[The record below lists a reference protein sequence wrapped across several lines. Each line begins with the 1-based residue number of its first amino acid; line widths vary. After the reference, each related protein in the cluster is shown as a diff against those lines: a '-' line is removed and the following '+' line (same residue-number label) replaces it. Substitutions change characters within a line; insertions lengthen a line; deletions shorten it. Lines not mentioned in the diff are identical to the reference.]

1 MHSWKK
7 KLVVSQLA
15 LACTLAITSQANA
28 ATNDISGQT
37 YNTFHHY
44 NDATYADD
52 VYYDGYVGW
61 NNYAADSYYNGD
73 IYPVINNATVNGV
86 ISTYYLDDGI
96 STNTNANSLTI
107 KNSTIHGMIYSECMT
122 TDCADRADDYYHD
135 RLALTV
141 DNSTIDD
148 NYEHYTYNGTYNN
161 AADTHVVDVYNIGT
175 AITLDQEVDL
185 SITNNSHVA
194 GITLTQGYEWEDI
207 DDNTVSTGVNSSEV
221 FNNTITVKDSTVT
234 SGSWTD
240 EGTTGWFGNTGNAS
254 DYSGKSN
261 FVTVDTDG
269 DGVADSTIASWDDVA
284 LAVVAHPNAD
294 NAMQTT
300 ADFSN
305 STLMGDVI
313 FSSNFDENFFPRGAD
328 SYRDA
333 DGEVDTNGWD
343 GTDRLDLTLN
353 NGSKWVG
360 AAQSVHQTGSI
371 DVDGDGKGDI
381 ATYGVGT
388 EATATLIDI
397 EDNSLWPL
405 STVGVENDDTSYSEF
420 DHITGNQVY
429 QSGLFNVT
437 LNTGS
442 QWDTTKTSLIDTL
455 SINSGST
462 VNVADSTLISD
473 SISLTGLSALNINED
488 GHVATDSLT
497 VDNSTVTISDEVSA
511 GWAVGDAALYANNIK
526 VTNDGIL
533 DVGNTAANALQ
544 VDTLNLTSTTDTSG
558 NIHAGVFN
566 IESNRFVLDADLTN
580 DRTNDTTKSN
590 YGYGLIAMN
599 SDGHLTIN
607 GNGDNDNTA
616 SIEAG
621 QNEVDNNGDHV
632 AAATGNY
639 KVRIDNATGAG
650 SIADYNGNELIYVND
665 KNSNATFSAAN
676 KADLGAY
683 TYQAEQRGNTVVL
696 QQMELTDYANMALS
710 IPSAN
715 TNIWNLEQDTVGTR
729 LTNSRH
735 GLADNGGAWVS
746 YFGGNFNGDNG
757 TINYDQDV
765 NGIMVGV
772 DTKIDGNNAKW
783 IVGAAAGFAKG
794 DMNDR
799 SGQVDQDSQTA
810 YIYSSAHFA
819 NNVFVDGS
827 LSYSHFNNDLSA
839 TMSNGTYVD
848 GSTNSDAWGFG
859 LKAGYDFKLGDAGYV
874 TPYGSISGLF
884 QSGDDYQL
892 SNDMKVDG
900 QSYDS
905 MRYELGVDAGYTFTY
920 SEDQA
925 LTPYFKL
932 AYVYDDSN
940 NDNDVNGDSIDNGTE
955 GSAVRVGLG
964 TQFSFTKN
972 FSAYTDA
979 NYLGG
984 GDVDQDW
991 SANVGVKSVSYT
1003 HLTLPTI
1010 A

>member
-1 MHSWKK
+1 
-7 KLVVSQLA
+7 
-15 LACTLAITSQANA
+15 
-28 ATNDISGQT
+28 
-37 YNTFHHY
+37 
-44 NDATYADD
+44 
-52 VYYDGYVGW
+52 
-61 NNYAADSYYNGD
+61 GD

-161 AADTHVVDVYNIGT
+161 AADTHVVNVFNIGT

-185 SITNNSHVA
+185 SISNNSHVA

-254 DYSGKSN
+254 DYNGKGWN
-261 FVTVDTDG
+261 
-269 DGVADSTIASWDDVA
+269 ADDIA
-284 LAVVAHPNAD
+284 LAVIAHPAAD
-294 NAMQTT
+294 NAVQTT
-300 ADFSN
+300 ATFDN
-305 STLMGDVI
+305 STLMGDVF
-313 FSSNFDENFFPRGAD
+313 FSSNFDENFFPHGRD

-333 DGEVDTNGWD
+333 DGDVDTNGWD

-360 AAQSVHQTGSI
+360 AAMSAHQIG
-371 DVDGDGKGDI
+371 VDTDDDGVNDSY
-381 ATYGVGT
+381 TYGINT

-397 EDNSLWPL
+397 AANSLWPS
-405 STVGVENDDTSYSEF
+405 STVGVENSDSEYSEF
-420 DHITGNQVY
+420 DHIIGNEVY

-533 DVGNTAANALQ
+533 NVGNTAANALQ

-676 KADLGAY
+676 KADLGTY

-874 TPYGSISGLF
+874 TPYGSVSGLF

-892 SNDMKVDG
+892 SNNMKVDG

-991 SANVGVKSVSYT
+991 SANVGVKYT
-1003 HLTLPTI
+1003 W
-1010 A
+1010 

>member
-1 MHSWKK
+1 TSLKTSIK
-7 KLVVSQLA
+7 
-15 LACTLAITSQANA
+15 TIT
-28 ATNDISGQT
+28 
-37 YNTFHHY
+37 
-44 NDATYADD
+44 
-52 VYYDGYVGW
+52 
-61 NNYAADSYYNGD
+61 
-73 IYPVINNATVNGV
+73 
-86 ISTYYLDDGI
+86 YLSDTGCLEI
-96 STNTNANSLTI
+96 QGASL
-107 KNSTIHGMIYSECMT
+107 N
-122 TDCADRADDYYHD
+122 DYYHD

-234 SGSWTD
+234 SGSWSD
-240 EGTTGWFGNTGNAS
+240 EGTSGWFGNTGNAS
-254 DYSGKSN
+254 DYNG
-261 FVTVDTDG
+261 G
-269 DGVADSTIASWDDVA
+269 DWNRDDIA
-284 LAVVAHPNAD
+284 LAVIAHPAAD

-300 ADFSN
+300 ATFDN
-305 STLMGDVI
+305 STLMGDVF
-313 FSSNFDENFFPRGAD
+313 FSSNFDENFFPHGRD

-333 DGEVDTNGWD
+333 DGDVDTNGWD

-360 AAQSVHQTGSI
+360 AAMSAHLTVDTNDDGVPDAYGPVYNDNGVVI
-371 DVDGDGKGDI
+371 D
-381 ATYGVGT
+381 TSTGT

-397 EDNSLWPL
+397 AANSLWPS
-405 STVGVENDDTSYSEF
+405 STVGVENSDSEYSEF
-420 DHITGNQVY
+420 DHIIGNEVY

-991 SANVGVKSVSYT
+991 SANVGVKYT
-1003 HLTLPTI
+1003 W
-1010 A
+1010 

>member
-1 MHSWKK
+1 
-7 KLVVSQLA
+7 
-15 LACTLAITSQANA
+15 
-28 ATNDISGQT
+28 
-37 YNTFHHY
+37 
-44 NDATYADD
+44 YADD

-122 TDCADRADDYYHD
+122 TDCAERANDYYHD

-161 AADTHVVDVYNIGT
+161 AADTHVVNVFNIGT

-185 SITNNSHVA
+185 SISNNSHVA

-234 SGSWTD
+234 SGSWSD
-240 EGTTGWFGNTGNAS
+240 EGTSGWFGNTGNAS
-254 DYSGKSN
+254 DYNG
-261 FVTVDTDG
+261 G
-269 DGVADSTIASWDDVA
+269 DWNRDDIA
-284 LAVVAHPNAD
+284 LAVIAHPAAD

-300 ADFSN
+300 ATFDN
-305 STLMGDVI
+305 STLMGDVF
-313 FSSNFDENFFPRGAD
+313 FSSNFDENFFPHGRD

-333 DGEVDTNGWD
+333 DGDVDTNGWD

-360 AAQSVHQTGSI
+360 AAMSAHLTVDTNDDGVPDAYGPVYNDNGVVI
-371 DVDGDGKGDI
+371 D
-381 ATYGVGT
+381 TSTGT

-397 EDNSLWPL
+397 AANSLWPS
-405 STVGVENDDTSYSEF
+405 STVGVENSDSEYSEF
-420 DHITGNQVY
+420 DHIIGNEVY

-874 TPYGSISGLF
+874 TPYGSVSGLF

-991 SANVGVKSVSYT
+991 SANVGVKYT
-1003 HLTLPTI
+1003 W
-1010 A
+1010 

>member
-107 KNSTIHGMIYSECMT
+107 KNSTIHGMIYSECIA
-122 TDCADRADDYYHD
+122 TDCSNRADDYYHD

-161 AADTHVVDVYNIGT
+161 AADSHVVDVFNIGT

-185 SITNNSHVA
+185 SISNNSHVA
-194 GITLTQGYEWEDI
+194 GITLTQSYEWEDI
-207 DDNTVSTGVNSSEV
+207 DDNTVSTGVNSGEV
-221 FNNTITVKDSTVT
+221 FNNTINVANSTVT
-234 SGSWTD
+234 SGSWSD
-240 EGTTGWFGNTGNAS
+240 EGTEGWFGNTGNAS
-254 DYSGKSN
+254 DYNGIDWN
-261 FVTVDTDG
+261 
-269 DGVADSTIASWDDVA
+269 ANDVA
-284 LAVVAHPNAD
+284 LAIIAHPNAD

-300 ADFSN
+300 ATFDN
-305 STLMGDVI
+305 STLMGDVF
-313 FSSNFDENFFPRGAD
+313 FSSNFDENFFPNGAD

-333 DGEVDTNGWD
+333 DGDLDTNGWD

-360 AAQSVHQTGSI
+360 AAMSAHQVVTAYGNI
-371 DVDGDGKGDI
+371 DYN
-381 ATYGVGT
+381 AGT
-388 EATATLIDI
+388 EKTATLIDI
-397 EDNSLWPL
+397 TANSLWPS
-405 STVGVENDDTSYSEF
+405 STVGVENDDSAYNEYE
-420 DHITGNQVY
+420 HIIGNEVY

-455 SINSGST
+455 NINSGSV
-462 VNVADSTLISD
+462 VNVADSTLVSD
-473 SISLTGLSALNINED
+473 SISLTGGSALNINED

-566 IESNRFVLDADLTN
+566 IESNRFVLNADLVN
-580 DRTNDTTKSN
+580 DRTNDTTKAN
-590 YGYGLIAMN
+590 YGYGTIAMN

-621 QNEVDNNGDHV
+621 QNEVDNAGDRV

-650 SIADYNGNELIYVND
+650 SVADYNGNELIYVND

-874 TPYGSISGLF
+874 TPYGSVSGLF

-991 SANVGVKSVSYT
+991 SANVGVKYT
-1003 HLTLPTI
+1003 W
-1010 A
+1010 

>member
-665 KNSNATFSAAN
+665 KNSNTTFSAAN

-991 SANVGVKSVSYT
+991 SANVGVKYT
-1003 HLTLPTI
+1003 W
-1010 A
+1010 

>member
-1 MHSWKK
+1 M
-7 KLVVSQLA
+7 
-15 LACTLAITSQANA
+15 
-28 ATNDISGQT
+28 
-37 YNTFHHY
+37 
-44 NDATYADD
+44 
-52 VYYDGYVGW
+52 
-61 NNYAADSYYNGD
+61 
-73 IYPVINNATVNGV
+73 
-86 ISTYYLDDGI
+86 
-96 STNTNANSLTI
+96 
-107 KNSTIHGMIYSECMT
+107 
-122 TDCADRADDYYHD
+122 
-135 RLALTV
+135 
-141 DNSTIDD
+141 
-148 NYEHYTYNGTYNN
+148 
-161 AADTHVVDVYNIGT
+161 
-175 AITLDQEVDL
+175 
-185 SITNNSHVA
+185 
-194 GITLTQGYEWEDI
+194 TQGYEWEDI

-234 SGSWTD
+234 SGSWSD
-240 EGTTGWFGNTGNAS
+240 EGTSGWFGNTGNAS
-254 DYSGKSN
+254 DYNG
-261 FVTVDTDG
+261 G
-269 DGVADSTIASWDDVA
+269 DWNRDDIA
-284 LAVVAHPNAD
+284 LAVIAHPAAD

-300 ADFSN
+300 ATFDN
-305 STLMGDVI
+305 STLMGDVF
-313 FSSNFDENFFPRGAD
+313 FSSNFDENFFPHGRD

-333 DGEVDTNGWD
+333 DGDVDTNGWD

-360 AAQSVHQTGSI
+360 AAMSAHLTVDTNDDGVPDAYGPVYNDNGVVI
-371 DVDGDGKGDI
+371 D
-381 ATYGVGT
+381 TSTGT

-397 EDNSLWPL
+397 AANSLWPS
-405 STVGVENDDTSYSEF
+405 STVGVENSDSEYSEF
-420 DHITGNQVY
+420 DHIIGNEVY

-991 SANVGVKSVSYT
+991 SANVGVKYT
-1003 HLTLPTI
+1003 W
-1010 A
+1010 

>member
-1 MHSWKK
+1 MNISNSLIHGS
-7 KLVVSQLA
+7 
-15 LACTLAITSQANA
+15 ITSMLPMGESS
-28 ATNDISGQT
+28 DG
-37 YNTFHHY
+37 HY
-44 NDATYADD
+44 VYQFSEYGTDRVIDD
-52 VYYDGYVGW
+52 NWHDGDVFTL
-61 NNYAADSYYNGD
+61 NIA
-73 IYPVINNATVNGV
+73 
-86 ISTYYLDDGI
+86 
-96 STNTNANSLTI
+96 
-107 KNSTIHGMIYSECMT
+107 
-122 TDCADRADDYYHD
+122 
-135 RLALTV
+135 
-141 DNSTIDD
+141 NSTIDD
-148 NYEHYTYNGTYNN
+148 DYEGLYFTDSYLNGDVTKYTNETFRTPAGEGEEYAGLFANGGVGLGLAVNL
-161 AADTHVVDVYNIGT
+161 DVESNIN
-175 AITLDQEVDL
+175 I
-185 SITNNSHVA
+185 SNNSRVA
-194 GITLTQGYEWEDI
+194 GISLTQG
-207 DDNTVSTGVNSSEV
+207 NTV
-221 FNNTITVKDSTVT
+221 NNTYTTESHTWDNNISVIDSTVT
-234 SGSWTD
+234 SGSV
-240 EGTTGWFGNTGNAS
+240 TTLEDSGFYGNSAEPS
-254 DYSGKSN
+254 DYSGKGGAN
-261 FVTVDTDG
+261 
-269 DGVADSTIASWDDVA
+269 DVA
-284 LAVVAHPNAD
+284 LYFSDSAASNYSMKNNVY
-294 NAMQTT
+294 
-300 ADFSN
+300 FSN
-305 STLMGDVI
+305 STLLGDVV
-313 FSSNFDENFFPRGAD
+313 FASTFNANFYPHGHDSN
-328 SYRDA
+328 A
-333 DGEVDTNGWD
+333 DGVLDTNGGWAD
-343 GTDRLDLTLN
+343 DSLNVDELNITLD

-360 AAQSVHQTGSI
+360 SATTSANV
-371 DVDGDGKGDI
+371 DVDSTVSTDWYDVTGNSL
-381 ATYGVGT
+381 YPGVV
-388 EATATLIDI
+388 A
-397 EDNSLWPL
+397 EDNAWGR
-405 STVGVENDDTSYSEF
+405 TID
-420 DHITGNQVY
+420 NQVF
-429 QSGLFNVT
+429 QSGVFNVT
-437 LNTGS
+437 LNNGS
-442 QWDTTKTSLIDTL
+442 EWNTVNASNIDTL
-455 SINSGST
+455 AVNNGSEVNVTNSSLLSDTIGLTNGSSLNIGEDGEVATDHLTVDSYST
-462 VNVADSTLISD
+462 VNLTEST
-473 SISLTGLSALNINED
+473 
-488 GHVATDSLT
+488 
-497 VDNSTVTISDEVSA
+497 
-511 GWAVGDAALYANNIK
+511 GWNNYSNLYANTIT
-526 VTNDGIL
+526 VTNGGVL
-533 DVGNTAANALQ
+533 DVN
-544 VDTLNLTSTTDTSG
+544 VDQFDTEAFRTDKLELTSG
-558 NIHAGVFN
+558 NIADHNGNVVSGVFN
-566 IESNRFVLDADLTN
+566 IHSSDYVLNADLVN
-580 DRTNDTTKSN
+580 DRTWDTSKSN
-590 YGYGLIAMN
+590 YGYGIVAMN

-607 GNGDNDNTA
+607 GNGD
-616 SIEAG
+616 
-621 QNEVDNNGDHV
+621 VDNGTELDNSSVDNV
-632 AAATGNY
+632 VAATGNY

-827 LSYSHFNNDLSA
+827 LSYSHFTNDLSA

-991 SANVGVKSVSYT
+991 SANVGVKYT
-1003 HLTLPTI
+1003 W
-1010 A
+1010 

>member
-1 MHSWKK
+1 NATNYDGWNRMDSAASFQSGVFD
-7 KLVVSQLA
+7 VVLNDGSEWDVA
-15 LACTLAITSQANA
+15 KDSRIDTLAVNNSQVDVANGVELTSDTIGLNDGSVLNIGEGGQVNTDHLTVNTFSTVTLA
-28 ATNDISGQT
+28 NDISSDWAL
-37 YNTFHHY
+37 
-44 NDATYADD
+44 DALYA
-52 VYYDGYVGW
+52 
-61 NNYAADSYYNGD
+61 
-73 IYPVINNATVNGV
+73 
-86 ISTYYLDDGI
+86 
-96 STNTNANSLTI
+96 
-107 KNSTIHGMIYSECMT
+107 
-122 TDCADRADDYYHD
+122 
-135 RLALTV
+135 
-141 DNSTIDD
+141 
-148 NYEHYTYNGTYNN
+148 
-161 AADTHVVDVYNIGT
+161 
-175 AITLDQEVDL
+175 
-185 SITNNSHVA
+185 
-194 GITLTQGYEWEDI
+194 
-207 DDNTVSTGVNSSEV
+207 
-221 FNNTITVKDSTVT
+221 NTITV
-234 SGSWTD
+234 
-240 EGTTGWFGNTGNAS
+240 
-254 DYSGKSN
+254 
-261 FVTVDTDG
+261 
-269 DGVADSTIASWDDVA
+269 
-284 LAVVAHPNAD
+284 
-294 NAMQTT
+294 
-300 ADFSN
+300 
-305 STLMGDVI
+305 
-313 FSSNFDENFFPRGAD
+313 
-328 SYRDA
+328 
-333 DGEVDTNGWD
+333 TNG
-343 GTDRLDLTLN
+343 GVLD
-353 NGSKWVG
+353 V
-360 AAQSVHQTGSI
+360 QTS
-371 DVDGDGKGDI
+371 
-381 ATYGVGT
+381 
-388 EATATLIDI
+388 
-397 EDNSLWPL
+397 
-405 STVGVENDDTSYSEF
+405 
-420 DHITGNQVY
+420 
-429 QSGLFNVT
+429 
-437 LNTGS
+437 NT
-442 QWDTTKTSLIDTL
+442 
-455 SINSGST
+455 
-462 VNVADSTLISD
+462 
-473 SISLTGLSALNINED
+473 
-488 GHVATDSLT
+488 
-497 VDNSTVTISDEVSA
+497 
-511 GWAVGDAALYANNIK
+511 DAAN
-526 VTNDGIL
+526 VF
-533 DVGNTAANALQ
+533 
-544 VDTLNLTSTTDTSG
+544 TTDTLELTSG
-558 NIHAGVFN
+558 NVKDNHGNVYAGVFDIN
-566 IESNRFVLDADLTN
+566 SNDYILNADLVN
-580 DRTNDTTKSN
+580 DRTNDTSKAN
-590 YGYGLIAMN
+590 YGYGVIAMN
-599 SDGHLTIN
+599 SDGHLTVN
-607 GNGDNDNTA
+607 GNGDINNVDTAATNQGGEADNSTA
-616 SIEAG
+616 
-621 QNEVDNNGDHV
+621 DNV
-632 AAATGNY
+632 VAATGNY
-639 KVRIDNATGAG
+639 KVRIDNSTGAG
-650 SIADYNGNELIYVND
+650 AIADYAGKQLIYID
-665 KNSNATFSAAN
+665 DTKTNATFSAAN

-991 SANVGVKSVSYT
+991 SANVGVKYT
-1003 HLTLPTI
+1003 W
-1010 A
+1010 

>member
-7 KLVVSQLA
+7 KLVLSQLA

-28 ATNDISGQT
+28 ESNDISGTT

-44 NDATYADD
+44 NDATHVDKDY
-52 VYYDGYVGW
+52 YYDGYVGW
-61 NNYAADSYYNGD
+61 NNYAANSVYNGD
-73 IYPVINNATVNGV
+73 IYPVIKNATVNGV
-86 ISTYYLDDGI
+86 ISTYYLDNGLKA
-96 STNTNANSLTI
+96 NTNANSLTI
-107 KNSTIHGMIYSECMT
+107 KNSTIHGMITSECLT
-122 TDCADRADDYYHD
+122 KDDCTNRADADYYYD
-135 RLALTV
+135 RLALSV

-161 AADTHVVDVYNIGT
+161 APDTHSTNFYALGT

-194 GITLTQGYEWEDI
+194 GITLKQGYEWEDI

-234 SGSWTD
+234 SGSLSD
-240 EGTTGWFGNTGNAS
+240 EGTSGWFGKTGNAS
-254 DYSGKSN
+254 DYNGKGWN
-261 FVTVDTDG
+261 
-269 DGVADSTIASWDDVA
+269 ADDIA
-284 LAVVAHPNAD
+284 LAVIAHPAAD

-300 ADFSN
+300 ATFDN
-305 STLMGDVI
+305 STLMGDVF
-313 FSSNFDENFFPRGAD
+313 FSSNFDENFFPHGRD
-328 SYRDA
+328 SYRDT
-333 DGEVDTNGWD
+333 DGNVDTNGWD

-360 AAQSVHQTGSI
+360 AAMSAHLTVDTNADGVPDAYGSVYDENGVLVDTSTGT
-371 DVDGDGKGDI
+371 
-381 ATYGVGT
+381 A
-388 EATATLIDI
+388 ATATLIDI
-397 EDNSLWPL
+397 AANSLWPS
-405 STVGVENDDTSYSEF
+405 STVGVENDDTTYSEYN
-420 DHITGNQVY
+420 HITGNQVY

-442 QWDTTKTSLIDTL
+442 QWDTTKSSLIDTL

-462 VNVADSTLISD
+462 VNVADSTLVSD
-473 SISLTGLSALNINED
+473 SISLTGRSALNIKED

-497 VDNSTVTISDEVSA
+497 IDNSTVTISDEVSA

-566 IESNRFVLDADLTN
+566 IESNRFVLDADLVN

-590 YGYGLIAMN
+590 YGYGVIAMN
-599 SDGHLTIN
+599 SNGHLTIN

-621 QNEVDNNGDHV
+621 QNEVDNAGDRV

-650 SIADYNGNELIYVND
+650 SVADYNGNELIYVND

-715 TNIWNLEQDTVGTR
+715 TNIWNLQQDTVGTR
-729 LTNSRH
+729 LTNARH

-794 DMNDR
+794 DVSDR
-799 SGQVDQDSQTA
+799 SGQVDQDSQSA
-810 YIYSSAHFA
+810 YIYSSARFA
-819 NNVFVDGS
+819 NNIFVDGN
-827 LSYSHFNNDLSA
+827 LSYSHFNSDLTA
-839 TMSNGTYVD
+839 DMSNGQYVD
-848 GSTNSDAWGFG
+848 GNTASDAWGFG

-874 TPYGSISGLF
+874 TPYGSVSGLF
-884 QSGDDYQL
+884 QSGDDYRL
-892 SNDMKVDG
+892 SNNMKVDG

-905 MRYELGVDAGYTFTY
+905 MRYELGVDAGYTFAF
-920 SEDQA
+920 SDDQA
-925 LTPYFKL
+925 MTPYFKL

-940 NDNDVNGDSIDNGTE
+940 NDADVNGDSIDNGTE

-991 SANVGVKSVSYT
+991 SANVGVKYT
-1003 HLTLPTI
+1003 W
-1010 A
+1010 

>member
-1 MHSWKK
+1 MSGN
-7 KLVVSQLA
+7 
-15 LACTLAITSQANA
+15 IGAN
-28 ATNDISGQT
+28 
-37 YNTFHHY
+37 
-44 NDATYADD
+44 
-52 VYYDGYVGW
+52 
-61 NNYAADSYYNGD
+61 
-73 IYPVINNATVNGV
+73 P
-86 ISTYYLDDGI
+86 
-96 STNTNANSLTI
+96 
-107 KNSTIHGMIYSECMT
+107 
-122 TDCADRADDYYHD
+122 
-135 RLALTV
+135 
-141 DNSTIDD
+141 
-148 NYEHYTYNGTYNN
+148 GTYNN
-161 AADTHVVDVYNIGT
+161 AADTHVVNVFNIGT

-185 SITNNSHVA
+185 SISNNSHVA

-234 SGSWTD
+234 SGSWSD
-240 EGTTGWFGNTGNAS
+240 EGTSGWFGNTGNAS
-254 DYSGKSN
+254 DYNG
-261 FVTVDTDG
+261 G
-269 DGVADSTIASWDDVA
+269 DWNRDDIA
-284 LAVVAHPNAD
+284 LAVIAHPAAD

-300 ADFSN
+300 ATFDN
-305 STLMGDVI
+305 STLMGDVF
-313 FSSNFDENFFPRGAD
+313 FSSNFDENFFPHGRD

-333 DGEVDTNGWD
+333 DGDVDTNGWD

-360 AAQSVHQTGSI
+360 AAMSAHLTVDTNDDGVPDAYGPVYNDNGVVI
-371 DVDGDGKGDI
+371 D
-381 ATYGVGT
+381 TSTGT

-397 EDNSLWPL
+397 AANSLWPS
-405 STVGVENDDTSYSEF
+405 STVGVENSDSEYSEF
-420 DHITGNQVY
+420 DHIIGNEVY

-991 SANVGVKSVSYT
+991 SANVGVKYT
-1003 HLTLPTI
+1003 W
-1010 A
+1010 

>member
-7 KLVVSQLA
+7 KLVLSQLA

-28 ATNDISGQT
+28 ESNDISGTT

-44 NDATYADD
+44 NDATHVDD
-52 VYYDGYVGW
+52 IYYDGYVGW
-61 NNYAADSYYNGD
+61 NNYAANSVYNGD
-73 IYPVINNATVNGV
+73 IYPVIKNATVNGV
-86 ISTYYLDDGI
+86 ISTYYLDNGLKA
-96 STNTNANSLTI
+96 NTNANSLTI
-107 KNSTIHGMIYSECMT
+107 KNSTIHGMITSECLT
-122 TDCADRADDYYHD
+122 KDDCTNRADADYYYD
-135 RLALTV
+135 RLALSV

-161 AADTHVVDVYNIGT
+161 AADTHVANVYNMGT

-234 SGSWTD
+234 SGSWSD
-240 EGTTGWFGNTGNAS
+240 EGTSGWFGKTGNAS
-254 DYSGKSN
+254 EYSGKSN
-261 FVTVDTDG
+261 FVTADTDG

-300 ADFSN
+300 ANFSN

-397 EDNSLWPL
+397 TANSLWPS
-405 STVGVENDDTSYSEF
+405 STVGVENDDTSYSEYN
-420 DHITGNQVY
+420 HITGNQVY

-442 QWDTTKTSLIDTL
+442 QWDTTKSSLIDTL

-462 VNVADSTLISD
+462 VNVADSTLVSD
-473 SISLTGLSALNINED
+473 SISLTGRSALNIKED

-497 VDNSTVTISDEVSA
+497 IDNSTVTISDEVSA

-558 NIHAGVFN
+558 NIHSGVFN

-621 QNEVDNNGDHV
+621 QNEVDNAGDRV

-650 SIADYNGNELIYVND
+650 SVADYNGNELIYVND

-683 TYQAEQRGNTVVL
+683 TYQAEQVGNTVVL

-715 TNIWNLEQDTVGTR
+715 TNIWNLQQDTVGTR
-729 LTNSRH
+729 LTNARH

-794 DMNDR
+794 DVSDR
-799 SGQVDQDSQTA
+799 SGQVDQDSQSA
-810 YIYSSAHFA
+810 YIYSSARFA
-819 NNVFVDGS
+819 NNIFVDGN
-827 LSYSHFNNDLSA
+827 LSYSHFNSDLTA
-839 TMSNGTYVD
+839 DMSNGQYVD
-848 GSTNSDAWGFG
+848 GNTASDAWGFG

-874 TPYGSISGLF
+874 TPYGSVSGLF
-884 QSGDDYQL
+884 QSGDDYRL
-892 SNDMKVDG
+892 SNNMKVDG

-905 MRYELGVDAGYTFTY
+905 MRYELGVDAGYTFAF
-920 SEDQA
+920 SDDQA
-925 LTPYFKL
+925 MTPYFKL

-940 NDNDVNGDSIDNGTE
+940 NDADVNGDSIDNGTE

-991 SANVGVKSVSYT
+991 SANVGVKYT
-1003 HLTLPTI
+1003 W
-1010 A
+1010 

>member
-1 MHSWKK
+1 
-7 KLVVSQLA
+7 
-15 LACTLAITSQANA
+15 
-28 ATNDISGQT
+28 
-37 YNTFHHY
+37 
-44 NDATYADD
+44 
-52 VYYDGYVGW
+52 
-61 NNYAADSYYNGD
+61 
-73 IYPVINNATVNGV
+73 
-86 ISTYYLDDGI
+86 
-96 STNTNANSLTI
+96 
-107 KNSTIHGMIYSECMT
+107 
-122 TDCADRADDYYHD
+122 
-135 RLALTV
+135 
-141 DNSTIDD
+141 
-148 NYEHYTYNGTYNN
+148 
-161 AADTHVVDVYNIGT
+161 
-175 AITLDQEVDL
+175 
-185 SITNNSHVA
+185 
-194 GITLTQGYEWEDI
+194 
-207 DDNTVSTGVNSSEV
+207 
-221 FNNTITVKDSTVT
+221 
-234 SGSWTD
+234 
-240 EGTTGWFGNTGNAS
+240 GWFGHTGNAS
-254 DYSGKSN
+254 DYSN
-261 FVTVDTDG
+261 TPT
-269 DGVADSTIASWDDVA
+269 ADDIAIA
-284 LAVVAHPNAD
+284 AIANPYAD

-300 ADFSN
+300 VTLDN
-305 STLMGDVI
+305 STLMGDVV
-313 FSSNFDENFFPRGAD
+313 FSSNFDENFFPNGAD
-328 SYRDA
+328 SYRDTDA
-333 DGEVDTNGWD
+333 NVDTNGWD
-343 GTDRLDLTLN
+343 GTDRMDVTLN

-360 AAQSVHQTGSI
+360 AAMSVHQVDT
-371 DVDGDGKGDI
+371 DGDG
-381 ATYGVGT
+381 TYDSYASGT
-388 EATATLIDI
+388 DATATLIDI
-397 EDNSLWPL
+397 AANSLWPT
-405 STVGVENDDTSYSEF
+405 STFGIDNSNTAYDEYDHVVGNE
-420 DHITGNQVY
+420 VY

-437 LNTGS
+437 LNGGS
-442 QWDTTKTSLIDTL
+442 EWDTTKSSLIDTL
-455 SINSGST
+455 SINSGSQ
-462 VNVADSTLISD
+462 VNVADSRLISD
-473 SISLTGLSALNINED
+473 TISLTGGSYLNIGED

-497 VDNSTVTISDEVSA
+497 INNSTVKLSDDVSA
-511 GWAVGDAALYANNIK
+511 GWNADDAALYANTIT
-526 VTNDGIL
+526 VTNDGLL
-533 DVGNTAANALQ
+533 DVNVDQFDANPFQA
-544 VDTLNLTSTTDTSG
+544 DTLNLTSTTDTNG
-558 NIHAGVFN
+558 NIHAGVFD
-566 IESNRFVLDADLTN
+566 IHSSDYVMDTDLVN

-590 YGYGLIAMN
+590 YGYGVIAMN

-616 SIEAG
+616 SVEDG
-621 QNEVDNNGDHV
+621 QSEVDNSGDHV

-683 TYQAEQRGNTVVL
+683 TYQAEQKGNTVVL

-772 DTKIDGNNAKW
+772 DTKVDGNNAKW
-783 IVGAAAGFAKG
+783 IIGAAAGFAKG

-799 SGQVDQDSQTA
+799 TGQVDQDSQSA

-819 NNVFVDGS
+819 NNIFVDGN
-827 LSYSHFNNDLSA
+827 LSYSHFNNDLNA
-839 TMSNGTYVD
+839 NMSDGTYVD

-859 LKAGYDFKLGDAGYV
+859 VKLGYDWKVGDAGYV

-884 QSGDDYQL
+884 QSGDDYNL

-900 QSYDS
+900 QSCDS

-940 NDNDVNGDSIDNGTE
+940 NHNDVNGDSIDNGTE

-991 SANVGVKSVSYT
+991 SANVGVKYT
-1003 HLTLPTI
+1003 W
-1010 A
+1010 

>member
-1 MHSWKK
+1 
-7 KLVVSQLA
+7 
-15 LACTLAITSQANA
+15 N
-28 ATNDISGQT
+28 
-37 YNTFHHY
+37 
-44 NDATYADD
+44 
-52 VYYDGYVGW
+52 
-61 NNYAADSYYNGD
+61 
-73 IYPVINNATVNGV
+73 TVNNTYTTESHTWDNNISV
-86 ISTYYLDDGI
+86 I
-96 STNTNANSLTI
+96 
-107 KNSTIHGMIYSECMT
+107 
-122 TDCADRADDYYHD
+122 
-135 RLALTV
+135 
-141 DNSTIDD
+141 
-148 NYEHYTYNGTYNN
+148 
-161 AADTHVVDVYNIGT
+161 
-175 AITLDQEVDL
+175 
-185 SITNNSHVA
+185 
-194 GITLTQGYEWEDI
+194 
-207 DDNTVSTGVNSSEV
+207 
-221 FNNTITVKDSTVT
+221 DSTVT
-234 SGSWTD
+234 SGSV
-240 EGTTGWFGNTGNAS
+240 TTLEDSGFYGNSAEPS
-254 DYSGKSN
+254 DYSGKGGAN
-261 FVTVDTDG
+261 
-269 DGVADSTIASWDDVA
+269 DVA
-284 LAVVAHPNAD
+284 LYFSDSAASNYSMKNNVY
-294 NAMQTT
+294 
-300 ADFSN
+300 FSN
-305 STLMGDVI
+305 STLLGDVV
-313 FSSNFDENFFPRGAD
+313 FASTFNANFYPHGHDSN
-328 SYRDA
+328 A
-333 DGEVDTNGWD
+333 DGVLDTNGGWAD
-343 GTDRLDLTLN
+343 DSLNVDELNITLD

-360 AAQSVHQTGSI
+360 SATTSANV
-371 DVDGDGKGDI
+371 DVDSTVSTDWYDVRGNSL
-381 ATYGVGT
+381 YPGVV
-388 EATATLIDI
+388 A
-397 EDNSLWPL
+397 EDNAWGR
-405 STVGVENDDTSYSEF
+405 TID
-420 DHITGNQVY
+420 NQVF
-429 QSGLFNVT
+429 QSGVFNVT
-437 LNTGS
+437 LNNGS
-442 QWDTTKTSLIDTL
+442 EWNTVNASNIDTL
-455 SINSGST
+455 AINNGSEVNVTNSSLLSDTIGLTNGSSLNIGEDGEVATDHLTVDSYST
-462 VNVADSTLISD
+462 VNLTEST
-473 SISLTGLSALNINED
+473 
-488 GHVATDSLT
+488 
-497 VDNSTVTISDEVSA
+497 
-511 GWAVGDAALYANNIK
+511 GWNNYSNLYANTIT
-526 VTNDGIL
+526 VTNGGVL
-533 DVGNTAANALQ
+533 DVN
-544 VDTLNLTSTTDTSG
+544 VDQFDTEAFRTDKLELTSG
-558 NIHAGVFN
+558 NIADHNGNVVSGVFN
-566 IESNRFVLDADLTN
+566 IHSSDYVLNADLVN
-580 DRTNDTTKSN
+580 DRTWDTSKSN
-590 YGYGLIAMN
+590 YGYGIVAMN

-607 GNGDNDNTA
+607 GNGD
-616 SIEAG
+616 
-621 QNEVDNNGDHV
+621 VDNGTELDNSSVDNV
-632 AAATGNY
+632 VAATGNY

-991 SANVGVKSVSYT
+991 SANVGVKYT
-1003 HLTLPTI
+1003 W
-1010 A
+1010 

>member
-1 MHSWKK
+1 M
-7 KLVVSQLA
+7 VVWRFR
-15 LACTLAITSQANA
+15 
-28 ATNDISGQT
+28 GP
-37 YNTFHHY
+37 
-44 NDATYADD
+44 
-52 VYYDGYVGW
+52 VYVGW

-122 TDCADRADDYYHD
+122 TDCAERANDYYHD

-234 SGSWTD
+234 SGSWSD
-240 EGTTGWFGNTGNAS
+240 EGTSGWFGNTGNAS
-254 DYSGKSN
+254 DYNG
-261 FVTVDTDG
+261 G
-269 DGVADSTIASWDDVA
+269 DWNRDDIA
-284 LAVVAHPNAD
+284 LAVIAHPATD

-300 ADFSN
+300 ATFDN
-305 STLMGDVI
+305 STLMGDVF
-313 FSSNFDENFFPRGAD
+313 FSSNFDENFFPHGRD

-333 DGEVDTNGWD
+333 DGDVDTNGWD

-360 AAQSVHQTGSI
+360 AAMSAHLTVDTNDDGVPDAYGPVYNDNGVVI
-371 DVDGDGKGDI
+371 D
-381 ATYGVGT
+381 TSTGT

-397 EDNSLWPL
+397 AANSLWPS
-405 STVGVENDDTSYSEF
+405 STVGVENSDSEYSEF
-420 DHITGNQVY
+420 DHIIGNEVY

-991 SANVGVKSVSYT
+991 SANVGVKYT
-1003 HLTLPTI
+1003 W
-1010 A
+1010 

>member
-1 MHSWKK
+1 
-7 KLVVSQLA
+7 
-15 LACTLAITSQANA
+15 
-28 ATNDISGQT
+28 D
-37 YNTFHHY
+37 
-44 NDATYADD
+44 
-52 VYYDGYVGW
+52 
-61 NNYAADSYYNGD
+61 
-73 IYPVINNATVNGV
+73 
-86 ISTYYLDDGI
+86 
-96 STNTNANSLTI
+96 
-107 KNSTIHGMIYSECMT
+107 
-122 TDCADRADDYYHD
+122 
-135 RLALTV
+135 
-141 DNSTIDD
+141 
-148 NYEHYTYNGTYNN
+148 
-161 AADTHVVDVYNIGT
+161 
-175 AITLDQEVDL
+175 
-185 SITNNSHVA
+185 
-194 GITLTQGYEWEDI
+194 
-207 DDNTVSTGVNSSEV
+207 
-221 FNNTITVKDSTVT
+221 
-234 SGSWTD
+234 
-240 EGTTGWFGNTGNAS
+240 
-254 DYSGKSN
+254 
-261 FVTVDTDG
+261 
-269 DGVADSTIASWDDVA
+269 
-284 LAVVAHPNAD
+284 
-294 NAMQTT
+294 
-300 ADFSN
+300 
-305 STLMGDVI
+305 
-313 FSSNFDENFFPRGAD
+313 
-328 SYRDA
+328 
-333 DGEVDTNGWD
+333 VDTNGWD
-343 GTDRLDLTLN
+343 GTDRMDVTLN

-360 AAQSVHQTGSI
+360 AAMSVHMV
-371 DVDGDGKGDI
+371 DEDGDGSYDGY
-381 ATYGVGT
+381 AVGT
-388 EATATLIDI
+388 EATATLLDI
-397 EDNSLWPL
+397 AANSLWPS
-405 STVGVENDDTSYSEF
+405 STVGVDNINTQYDENG
-420 DHITGNQVY
+420 HIVGNEVY

-437 LNTGS
+437 LNGGS
-442 QWDTTKTSLIDTL
+442 EWDTTKSSLIDTL
-455 SINSGST
+455 SINSGSQ
-462 VNVADSTLISD
+462 VNVADSRLISD
-473 SISLTGLSALNINED
+473 TVSLTGGSNLNIGED
-488 GHVATDSLT
+488 GHVATNTLT
-497 VDNSTVTISDEVSA
+497 IDNSTVKMSDDVSA
-511 GWAVGDAALYANNIK
+511 GWGLEDAALYANTIT
-526 VTNDGIL
+526 VTNDGLL
-533 DVGNTAANALQ
+533 DINVDQFDANPFQA
-544 VDTLNLTSTTDTSG
+544 DTLNLTSTTDTNG
-558 NIHAGVFN
+558 NIHAGVFD
-566 IESNRFVLDADLTN
+566 IHSSDYVMDTDLVN

-991 SANVGVKSVSYT
+991 SANVGVKYT
-1003 HLTLPTI
+1003 W
-1010 A
+1010 

>member
-107 KNSTIHGMIYSECMT
+107 KNSTIHGMIYSECIA
-122 TDCADRADDYYHD
+122 TDCSNRADDYYHD

-161 AADTHVVDVYNIGT
+161 AADSHVVDVFNIGT

-185 SITNNSHVA
+185 SISNNSHVA
-194 GITLTQGYEWEDI
+194 GITLTQSYEWEDI
-207 DDNTVSTGVNSSEV
+207 DDNTVSTGVNSGEV
-221 FNNTITVKDSTVT
+221 FNNTINVANSTVT
-234 SGSWTD
+234 SGSWSD
-240 EGTTGWFGNTGNAS
+240 EGTEGWFGNTGNAS
-254 DYSGKSN
+254 DYNGIDWN
-261 FVTVDTDG
+261 
-269 DGVADSTIASWDDVA
+269 ANDVA
-284 LAVVAHPNAD
+284 LAIIAHPNAD

-300 ADFSN
+300 ATFDN
-305 STLMGDVI
+305 STLMGDVF
-313 FSSNFDENFFPRGAD
+313 FSSNFDENFFPNGAD

-333 DGEVDTNGWD
+333 DGDLDTNGWD

-360 AAQSVHQTGSI
+360 AAMSAHQVVTAYGNI
-371 DVDGDGKGDI
+371 DYN
-381 ATYGVGT
+381 AGT
-388 EATATLIDI
+388 EKTATLIDI
-397 EDNSLWPL
+397 TANSLWPS
-405 STVGVENDDTSYSEF
+405 STVGVENDDSAYNEYE
-420 DHITGNQVY
+420 HIIGNEVY

-442 QWDTTKTSLIDTL
+442 QWDTTRTSLIDTL
-455 SINSGST
+455 NINSGSV
-462 VNVADSTLISD
+462 VNVADSTLVSD
-473 SISLTGLSALNINED
+473 SISLTGGSALNINED

-566 IESNRFVLDADLTN
+566 IESNRFVLNADLVN
-580 DRTNDTTKSN
+580 DRTNDTTKAN
-590 YGYGLIAMN
+590 YGYGTIAMN

-621 QNEVDNNGDHV
+621 QNEVDNAGDRV

-650 SIADYNGNELIYVND
+650 SVADYNGNELIYVND

-874 TPYGSISGLF
+874 TPYGSVSGLF

-991 SANVGVKSVSYT
+991 SANVGVKYT
-1003 HLTLPTI
+1003 W
-1010 A
+1010 

>member
-86 ISTYYLDDGI
+86 IST
-96 STNTNANSLTI
+96 NTNANSLTI

-122 TDCADRADDYYHD
+122 TDCAERANDYYHD

-148 NYEHYTYNGTYNN
+148 NYEHYTYNGAYNN
-161 AADTHVVDVYNIGT
+161 AADTHVVNVFNIGT

-185 SITNNSHVA
+185 SISNNSHVA

-234 SGSWTD
+234 SGSWSD
-240 EGTTGWFGNTGNAS
+240 EGTSGWFGNTGNAS
-254 DYSGKSN
+254 DYNG
-261 FVTVDTDG
+261 G
-269 DGVADSTIASWDDVA
+269 DWNRDDIA
-284 LAVVAHPNAD
+284 LAVIAHPAAD

-300 ADFSN
+300 ATFDN
-305 STLMGDVI
+305 STLMGDVF
-313 FSSNFDENFFPRGAD
+313 FSSNFDENFFPHGRD

-333 DGEVDTNGWD
+333 DGDVDTNGWD

-360 AAQSVHQTGSI
+360 AAMSAHLTVDTNDDGVPDAYGPVYNDNGVVI
-371 DVDGDGKGDI
+371 D
-381 ATYGVGT
+381 TSTGT

-397 EDNSLWPL
+397 AANSLWPS
-405 STVGVENDDTSYSEF
+405 STVGVENSDSEYSEF
-420 DHITGNQVY
+420 DHIIGNEVY

-991 SANVGVKSVSYT
+991 SANVGVKYT
-1003 HLTLPTI
+1003 W
-1010 A
+1010 

>member
-86 ISTYYLDDGI
+86 MSTSYLDDGI

-122 TDCADRADDYYHD
+122 TDCAERANDYYHD

-161 AADTHVVDVYNIGT
+161 AADTHVVNVFNIGT

-185 SITNNSHVA
+185 SISNNSHVA

-234 SGSWTD
+234 SGSWSD

-533 DVGNTAANALQ
+533 DVGNTASNALQ

-991 SANVGVKSVSYT
+991 SANVGVKYT
-1003 HLTLPTI
+1003 W
-1010 A
+1010 

>member
-107 KNSTIHGMIYSECMT
+107 KNSTIHGMITSECMT
-122 TDCADRADDYYHD
+122 TDCADDRATGYVYD
-135 RLALTV
+135 RLTLSV

-161 AADTHVVDVYNIGT
+161 AADTHVVDVYDMGT

-194 GITLTQGYEWEDI
+194 GITLTQVYEWEDI

-234 SGSWTD
+234 SGSWSD
-240 EGTTGWFGNTGNAS
+240 EGTSGWFGNTGNAS
-254 DYSGKSN
+254 DYNG
-261 FVTVDTDG
+261 G
-269 DGVADSTIASWDDVA
+269 DWNRDDIA
-284 LAVVAHPNAD
+284 LAVIAHPAAD

-300 ADFSN
+300 ATFDN
-305 STLMGDVI
+305 STLMGDVF
-313 FSSNFDENFFPRGAD
+313 FSSNFDENFFPHGRD

-333 DGEVDTNGWD
+333 DGDVDTNGWD

-360 AAQSVHQTGSI
+360 AAMSAHLTVDTNDDGVPDAYGPVYNDNGVVI
-371 DVDGDGKGDI
+371 D
-381 ATYGVGT
+381 TSTGT

-397 EDNSLWPL
+397 AANSLWPS
-405 STVGVENDDTSYSEF
+405 STVGVENSDSEYSEF
-420 DHITGNQVY
+420 DHIIGNEVY

-590 YGYGLIAMN
+590 YGYGVIAMN

-676 KADLGAY
+676 NADLGAY

-772 DTKIDGNNAKW
+772 DTKVDGNNAKW

-874 TPYGSISGLF
+874 TPYGSVSGLF

-991 SANVGVKSVSYT
+991 SANVGVKYT
-1003 HLTLPTI
+1003 W
-1010 A
+1010 

>member
-1 MHSWKK
+1 
-7 KLVVSQLA
+7 
-15 LACTLAITSQANA
+15 
-28 ATNDISGQT
+28 
-37 YNTFHHY
+37 
-44 NDATYADD
+44 
-52 VYYDGYVGW
+52 
-61 NNYAADSYYNGD
+61 
-73 IYPVINNATVNGV
+73 
-86 ISTYYLDDGI
+86 
-96 STNTNANSLTI
+96 
-107 KNSTIHGMIYSECMT
+107 
-122 TDCADRADDYYHD
+122 
-135 RLALTV
+135 
-141 DNSTIDD
+141 IDD

-161 AADTHVVDVYNIGT
+161 ATDTHVVDVYNIGT

-254 DYSGKSN
+254 DYN
-261 FVTVDTDG
+261 G
-269 DGVADSTIASWDDVA
+269 DGWNADDVA
-284 LAVVAHPNAD
+284 LAVIAHPYAD

-300 ADFSN
+300 ATFDN
-305 STLMGDVI
+305 STLMGDVF
-313 FSSNFDENFFPRGAD
+313 FSSNFDENFFPQGRD

-333 DGEVDTNGWD
+333 DGDVDTNGWD

-360 AAQSVHQTGSI
+360 AAMSAHQVDLGSDI
-371 DVDGDGKGDI
+371 GTDTDGDGDVDNDI
-381 ATYGVGT
+381 LDGKIDKNSPLDGIYDAYAMGSD
-388 EATATLIDI
+388 ATATLIDI
-397 EDNSLWPL
+397 AANSLWPS
-405 STVGVENDDTSYSEF
+405 STVGVENSDSEYSEF
-420 DHITGNQVY
+420 DHIIGNEVY

-874 TPYGSISGLF
+874 TPYGSVSGLF

-892 SNDMKVDG
+892 SNNMKVDG

-940 NDNDVNGDSIDNGTE
+940 NHNDVNGDSIDNGTE

-991 SANVGVKSVSYT
+991 SANVGVKYT
-1003 HLTLPTI
+1003 W
-1010 A
+1010 

>member
-269 DGVADSTIASWDDVA
+269 DGVADSTIASWDDVV

-607 GNGDNDNTA
+607 GNGDNDNNDNTA

-772 DTKIDGNNAKW
+772 DTKVDGNNAKW

-874 TPYGSISGLF
+874 TPYGSVSGLF

-991 SANVGVKSVSYT
+991 SANVGVKYT
-1003 HLTLPTI
+1003 W
-1010 A
+1010 